1 MIWFAQETWPF
12 GSALLLLLALLIL
25 EGAGLLFSSSPSSLI
40 DGLLPDLPE
49 GLEGPLGWL
58 HLGKVPFLI
67 LLGIFLATFSMSG
80 YAVQAF
86 CQALLGYL
94 FPAWIAVIPAILVGV
109 ASVSGLGGLL
119 ARVMPSDESTAISEM
134 SLVGRAGIIVQ
145 GVARAGVAAQ
155 LKLRDI
161 HGRTHYVLVE
171 PDLSDEIFEEGAA
184 VLLVKKKGARYTGIR
199 NPHPELI

>member
-1 MIWFAQETWPF
+1 
-12 GSALLLLLALLIL
+12 
-25 EGAGLLFSSSPSSLI
+25 
-40 DGLLPDLPE
+40 
-49 GLEGPLGWL
+49 
-58 HLGKVPFLI
+58 
-67 LLGIFLATFSMSG
+67 
-80 YAVQAF
+80 
-86 CQALLGYL
+86 
-94 FPAWIAVIPAILVGV
+94 
-109 ASVSGLGGLL
+109 
-119 ARVMPSDESTAISEM
+119 MPSDESTAISEM

>member
-12 GSALLLLLALLIL
+12 GAALLLMLLLLVI
-25 EGAGLLFSSSPSSLI
+25 EGAGLLFSSSTSDLI
-40 DGLLPDLPE
+40 DGLFHDLPDSLD
-49 GLEGPLGWL
+49 GPLGWL

-80 YAVQAF
+80 YAIQAF
-86 CQALLGYL
+86 SQTLLGHL
-94 FPAWIAVIPAILVGV
+94 FPAWVVVIPATLVGI

-119 ARVMPSDESTAISEM
+119 ARFMPSDESTAVSEM

-145 GVARAGVAAQ
+145 GVARSGVAAQ

-161 HGRTHYVLVE
+161 HGRSHYVLVE
-171 PDLSDEIFEEGAA
+171 PDLPDESFEEGAA
-184 VLLVKKKGARYTGIR
+184 VLLVKKKGARYMGIK
-199 NPHPELI
+199 NPHPELL